1 MHVLLV
7 AQEEVTSVCVAHD
20 RDGTPLVVILDAVAK
35 RLVAL
40 RVESDDRGVPTS
52 AGEAFRL
59 DATASAPMAATRHM
73 SGLGAPLL
81 DLLVLRPS
89 GRLELFVGQEH
100 VCTCD
105 FPLLPPAPTP
115 DVATTGGSSGMDMAL
130 TPVAK
135 ARSVVDPRTPRTAG
149 SDAMDMDME
158 LTPLSSAPVPPAAS
172 PAALRQATPAATPPP
187 HVAATPL
194 RTTDIVGLVDAC
206 GPRVNALMA
215 DGSRFRCGLHMRFT
229 TQPHMLTHAHHL
241 QAEPASCAPVAPCG
255 RRAGRAPARAAA
267 GVVQHVGAR
276 ILPVAGGHWCAR
288 LLCVHPIDNIA
299 SPTHPSLR
307 KPGDSPDDAWHAL
320 SSLLLRMLGVPAS
333 ESAMP
338 APLDSGGPWEGLL
351 ASGLHERCAPGL
363 PAILASVGRS
373 NRPGGCAVW
382 PSGPGAAASD
392 AGSLALD
399 ALHSLYED
407 CKLDCMRHTHL
418 QPLAQLATRVAA
430 WTGDTAYVEHYQRD
444 WGASCVG
451 TAAPR
456 ASSPPAR
463 QPPDTLRAL
472 HALLATGSTDAM
484 DALLPRALLQAADPG
499 ARGPPPPHVAWSA
512 AVCRAFRALGT
523 HGPVGVPP
531 ACADGGLDST
541 ALARLPVGVALVLQE
556 ALAQVRP
563 TPPDGWPPAAYIL
576 IGRPDCAS
584 AATGSRAGEAPGRR
598 GPQSQLSTLLRALS
612 LDSHAAA
619 DSGHD
624 GAGGMPRDGG
634 DGDSGGVAAIDDADG
649 VPDGM
654 DDLAVAVGPLRFG
667 RDARVLDVRRL
678 LCSAKPVPLTHGDGG
693 EGGELEAAPGGSQ
706 PRLWAL
712 ANRTCAL
719 PLGRGAFTLGTWHPL
734 PASTLPVPGLC
745 LAGRLMASHN
755 ATIQLDLTAP
765 GAPVNFTC
773 WPEFHNGCA
782 AGLRFAGGDVTPPLT
797 RSWILHSRP
806 KEHSNQ
812 QAGVLLA
819 LGLAGHLTAL
829 GQAEQFGYL
838 EGEHSP
844 TTCALLLGL
853 AASAAASSHGPT
865 SRTLFLHLPSKHPAS
880 FPELELP
887 HTVQAAALIGIGILY
902 RGTAHRAMV
911 DALLSELRRASSG
924 PEVASDGREGHAL
937 AAGLALG
944 TVLLGHGRAGS
955 AHIADLCVDTHLV
968 SLMRYDASVAAAA
981 AATTSGSP
989 GERGSASGAPST
1001 DALAILPVLRSLNG
1015 DMAVPNPYARG
1026 GGLFLPGAGVNLGV
1040 TGPGAALALGLW
1052 FLRTG
1057 DVAVASQFQVPASLT
1072 ALDDVRP
1079 EQLLLRIV
1087 ARALVMWDDVEGSAA
1102 WVDAQLPPFLAAA
1115 LEAQPGGQQQPGDDP
1130 TLGNGPQDRESMA
1143 TAAAYIRAGACLS
1156 LGLRFAGTCDA
1167 GAASEL
1173 RRHVLLFMELKRA
1186 KGPASGAVAID
1197 KHALETC
1204 LCCAA
1209 LSLACVL
1216 AGSGHLDTLRLL
1228 RLLRRRVEQSH
1239 HGPGGGGGSITYGS
1253 HMAISLAIGLLFLGG
1268 GTHTLSTSPSATAAL
1283 LTAIV
1288 PPFPASP
1295 TDNRGHLQALRHLY
1309 VLAAVRRD
1317 VRAVDADTRAPCYAP
1332 VELSYQDGAT
1342 HHTCAPCCAPRAQ
1355 EVTQM
1360 RVLGPRYWPLTI
1372 QGPHLRAVLRGEA
1385 ALLVKRRPGCLPYQD
1400 DPRGTRS
1407 LLSRALAV
1415 EDTSLLTAHQAGS
1428 PLRAACAAGGDL
1440 ATDAL
1445 AACVS
1450 GAAEDALPAHV
1461 SLYSTA
1467 SALHSAVVPRDAP
1480 LCVAMHNLRLCSTL
1494 YTGALWATRI
1504 SGGRNHPPLMRH
1516 SFAEACRQ
1524 RSAAALERHVT
1535 EGQLRAYVAGQ
1546 GVQGPMLGAFLLLH
1560 GVPHRDAALVHGLPV
1575 ALGAATLRSEESLPL
1590 PHALLRGLIN
1600 VQLP

>member
-1 MHVLLV
+1 MPLAPL
-7 AQEEVTSVCVAHD
+7 S
-20 RDGTPLVVILDAVAK
+20 PLVGAV
-35 RLVAL
+35 L
-40 RVESDDRGVPTS
+40 
-52 AGEAFRL
+52 
-59 DATASAPMAATRHM
+59 
-73 SGLGAPLL
+73 
-81 DLLVLRPS
+81 
-89 GRLELFVGQEH
+89 
-100 VCTCD
+100 
-105 FPLLPPAPTP
+105 
-115 DVATTGGSSGMDMAL
+115 
-130 TPVAK
+130 
-135 ARSVVDPRTPRTAG
+135 
-149 SDAMDMDME
+149 
-158 LTPLSSAPVPPAAS
+158 
-172 PAALRQATPAATPPP
+172 AALRHELPQASWSSLEREYYHSPEAT
-187 HVAATPL
+187 
-194 RTTDIVGLVDAC
+194 G
-206 GPRVNALMA
+206 AL
-215 DGSRFRCGLHMRFT
+215 DL
-229 TQPHMLTHAHHL
+229 
-241 QAEPASCAPVAPCG
+241 
-255 RRAGRAPARAAA
+255 
-267 GVVQHVGAR
+267 
-276 ILPVAGGHWCAR
+276 
-288 LLCVHPIDNIA
+288 PIDDR
-299 SPTHPSLR
+299 SHSDLPLC
-307 KPGDSPDDAWHAL
+307 KPGDSPDDAWHTL
-320 SSLLLRMLGVPAS
+320 SSIFLRMLGVQAHAS
-333 ESAMP
+333 ATP
-338 APLDSGGPWEGLL
+338 APMDGGAPWEGLL
-351 ASGLHERCAPGL
+351 SSGLHERCAPGL
-363 PAILASVGRS
+363 PGILAPVARTA
-373 NRPGGCAVW
+373 RLGGVPVW
-382 PSGPGAAASD
+382 PSGPGGAAAA
-392 AGSLALD
+392 AGAHFLD

-418 QPLAQLATRVAA
+418 QPLAQLATRLAA

-451 TAAPR
+451 TAAPMP
-456 ASSPPAR
+456 SSPPAR

-472 HALLATGSTDAM
+472 HALLATGSTAAM
-484 DALLPRALLQAADPG
+484 NALLPPALLLATAPDAG
-499 ARGPPPPHVAWSA
+499 RAPPPHVAWSA
-512 AVCRAFRALGT
+512 AVCRAFRALAT

-531 ACADGGLDST
+531 ACVDGGLDSA

-563 TPPDGWPPAAYIL
+563 NPPDGWPPAAYIL

-584 AATGSRAGEAPGRR
+584 AATGSRAGEAPGRI
-598 GPQSQLSTLLRALS
+598 GPQSQLPTLLRALS
-612 LDSHAAA
+612 LDSHAAV

-624 GAGGMPRDGG
+624 AAGGMPRDGG
-634 DGDSGGVAAIDDADG
+634 DGDSSSGVVIDDADG

-654 DDLAVAVGPLRFG
+654 DDLAAVVGPLRFG
-667 RDARVLDVRRL
+667 RDARVLDVRHL
-678 LCSAKPVPLTHGDGG
+678 LCSAKPVPLTHGDGSG
-693 EGGELEAAPGGSQ
+693 EGGEPDAAPGGSQ

-734 PASTLPVPGLC
+734 PASTLPVPFLC

-755 ATIQLDLTAP
+755 ATIQLDLAAP
-765 GAPVNFTC
+765 GAPANFTC

-853 AASAAASSHGPT
+853 AASAAASSHGPI

-955 AHIADLCVDTHLV
+955 AHIADLCVDAHLV

-981 AATTSGSP
+981 AAATTSGPP
-989 GERGSASGAPST
+989 GESGSAAGATST

-1057 DVAVASQFQVPASLT
+1057 DVAVASQFQVPASPA

-1115 LEAQPGGQQQPGDDP
+1115 LEPQPGGQQQPGEDP
-1130 TLGNGPQDRESMA
+1130 MLGNGPQDRESMA
-1143 TAAAYIRAGACLS
+1143 TAAAYIRAGACLA
-1156 LGLRFAGTCDA
+1156 LGLRFAGTCDG

-1186 KGPASGAVAID
+1186 KGAVAID

-1209 LSLACVL
+1209 LALACVL

-1228 RLLRRRVEQSH
+1228 RLLRRRVDHPH
-1239 HGPGGGGGSITYGS
+1239 HGLGHGGSGGSITYGS

-1268 GTHTLSTSPSATAAL
+1268 GTHTLSTSPAATAAL

-1288 PPFPASP
+1288 PPFPAAP

-1332 VELSYQDGAT
+1332 VELHYQDGAT

-1360 RVLGPRYWPLTI
+1360 RVLGPRHWPLTI

-1415 EDTSLLTAHQAGS
+1415 EDSSPLSAHQAGS
-1428 PLRAACAAGGDL
+1428 HLRAACAVGADL
-1440 ATDAL
+1440 GSDAL
-1445 AACVS
+1445 AACVP

-1461 SLYSTA
+1461 SLHSTV
-1467 SALHSAVVPRDAP
+1467 SALHTAAVPRDAP
-1480 LCVAMHNLRLCSTL
+1480 LCVAMHNLRLCSAL

-1504 SGGRNHPPLMRH
+1504 SGGRNHPPLMQP

-1535 EGQLRAYVAGQ
+1535 EGQLQEYVAGH
-1546 GVQGPMLGAFLLLH
+1546 GVQGPMLGALLLLH
-1560 GVPHRDAALVHGLPV
+1560 GVPHRDAALAHGLPV
-1575 ALGAATLRSEESLPL
+1575 ALEAATTRLEESLPL
-1590 PHALLRGLIN
+1590 PHALLRGLVN
-1600 VQLP
+1600 AQ